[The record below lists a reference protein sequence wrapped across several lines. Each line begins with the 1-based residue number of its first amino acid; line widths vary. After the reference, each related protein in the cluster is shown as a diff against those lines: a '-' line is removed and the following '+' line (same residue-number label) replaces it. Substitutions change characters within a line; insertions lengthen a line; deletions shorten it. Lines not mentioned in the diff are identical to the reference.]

1 MTDTWLGRIRRAA
14 DGILTAVRMGW
25 WLIAP
30 LYVLCGFASWR
41 AMYSETASPVL
52 ADALVLIFLLLLVLY
67 IVAQVCLF
75 RAEKVWQFF
84 LSLAVGVLVVLPTTL
99 FVSAA
104 GRAMPDNFGKQH
116 PIPEGLATVKPAPQD
131 SILPVDSANA
141 DTYLQLYRTGVGG
154 QYAYSFYYPALPEG
168 EIYLQCY
175 EAATNEKLSSMRR
188 KTRCHV
194 SRTTR
199 FGCVVE
205 KKKFLNVDGDPY
217 DFYAVRVEVWHRD
230 RWNRKIK
237 LTEKIYV
244 MDGWTF

>member
-1 MTDTWLGRIRRAA
+1 MKETRFESVRRLAGR
-14 DGILTAVRMGW
+14 ILTAVRVGW
-25 WLIAP
+25 WLIAL
-30 LYVLCGFASWR
+30 LYVVCGIATWK
-41 AMYSETASPVL
+41 AMYSECVSPAL
-52 ADALVLIFLLLLVLY
+52 ADVLFEAFLLLLVLY
-67 IVAQVCLF
+67 IVAQVSLF

-84 LSLAVGVLVVLPTTL
+84 LSVAVGLLVVLPVTL

-104 GRAMPDNFGKQH
+104 GMALPDNFGRQH
-116 PIPEGLATVKPAPQD
+116 PIPDGLEVNFPAPSD
-131 SILPVDSANA
+131 SVLTVDSVNA
-141 DTYLQLYRTGVGG
+141 DTYLQLYQTGVGG
-154 QYAYSFYYPALPEG
+154 QYAYSFYYPALSEG

-175 EAATNEKLSSMRR
+175 EVATNEKLSSIRR

-205 KKKFLNVDGDPY
+205 KKKFLNVDGDPR

-230 RWNRKIK
+230 RWNRKTK
-237 LTEKIYV
+237 LTEKIYA